1 MEHQWDQGEGEEGLD
16 GEEAE
21 GDGEEHHG
29 SPSVQ
34 PGGHQ
39 DLGAPPG
46 HQAAWTLSLQQTQPG
61 IWLTDCNTFSQAV
74 GHLRWELRG
83 WSSPCL
89 CRFPHTDSMAP
100 TTGERGLKGSRTP
113 LKKMS
118 GDSTWWR

>member
-1 MEHQWDQGEGEEGLD
+1 MENQWDQGEGEEGLD

-46 HQAAWTLSLQQTQPG
+46 HQAAWTLSQFKHNL
-61 IWLTDCNTFSQAV
+61 
-74 GHLRWELRG
+74 
-83 WSSPCL
+83 
-89 CRFPHTDSMAP
+89 
-100 TTGERGLKGSRTP
+100 GS
-113 LKKMS
+113 
-118 GDSTWWR
+118 G

>member
-1 MEHQWDQGEGEEGLD
+1 MEHQWDQGEGEERLEDPLGD

-61 IWLTDCNTFSQAV
+61 IWLTDCYTF
-74 GHLRWELRG
+74 
-83 WSSPCL
+83 
-89 CRFPHTDSMAP
+89 FT
-100 TTGERGLKGSRTP
+100 GSRSPEVGAQGLELPMPVP
-113 LKKMS
+113 LPS
-118 GDSTWWR
+118 H